1 MSNNT
6 EHYPAAARAA
16 DALDQK
22 RMNETPAH
30 HCSGSDC
37 VTCSWTPSDLD
48 EVSAIIERELSL
60 TNIVVLLQKLQSLW
74 PESDAS
80 LKSGLGST
88 QALVGKDR
96 PETMPVPLALLE
108 EARLLLERVAGEQ
121 FEITKLRQSKARSFT
136 LRPLL
141 LPAEAYIGC
150 AQCSYGAIMAK
161 EEGGV
166 TTCLC
171 YLHIVQIVLEK
182 EVRARTE

>member
-1 MSNNT
+1 MSTNL
-6 EHYPAAARAA
+6 EHFPAATRAA
-16 DALDQK
+16 DVLDQK

-37 VTCSWTPSDLD
+37 VTCSWRPSDLE

-60 TNIVVLLQKLQSLW
+60 TSIVVLLQQLRSLLA
-74 PESDAS
+74 ETDARG
-80 LKSGLGST
+80 SGIGRT
-88 QALVGKDR
+88 PAAAGNDR
-96 PETMPVPLALLE
+96 PGTIPVPLALFD
-108 EARLLLERVAGEQ
+108 EARSLLDRIAGEQ
-121 FEITKLRQSKARSFT
+121 FTTTKLPQSKARSFT

-141 LPAEAYIGC
+141 LPAEAHIGC
-150 AQCSYGAIMAK
+150 AKCSYGALMAK

-171 YLHIVQIVLEK
+171 YLHIVELVLEK

>member
-1 MSNNT
+1 MSNNP

-37 VTCSWTPSDLD
+37 VTCSWRPSDLD
-48 EVSAIIERELSL
+48 EVSSIIERELSL
-60 TNIVVLLQKLQSLW
+60 AGIVLLLQKLQSLRT
-74 PESDAS
+74 ESSSRISGTGRAQAPVDEGS
-80 LKSGLGST
+80 L
-88 QALVGKDR
+88 
-96 PETMPVPLALLE
+96 ETIPVPVALFE

-121 FEITKLRQSKARSFT
+121 FEIKKLQQSKARSFT

-141 LPAEAYIGC
+141 LPAEAHMSC
-150 AQCSYGAIMAK
+150 AKCSYGALMAK
-161 EEGGV
+161 EEGGIA
-166 TTCLC
+166 TCLC
-171 YLHIVQIVLEK
+171 YLHVVELVLEK